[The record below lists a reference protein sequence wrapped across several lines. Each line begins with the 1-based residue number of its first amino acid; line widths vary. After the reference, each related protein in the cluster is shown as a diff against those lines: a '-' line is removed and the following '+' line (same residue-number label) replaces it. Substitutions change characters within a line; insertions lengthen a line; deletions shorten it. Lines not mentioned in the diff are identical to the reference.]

1 MSSNEQNPAV
11 RKNKIIDRLKLKKLG
26 LVKKSPMYEFQ
37 DFYKIGMFSSS
48 YYRPSSLNFQS
59 IKFLGNRAM
68 KRAVTRIRPFKNVS

>member
-37 DFYKIGMFSSS
+37 DFYKIGMFRVHIISPVALIFS
-48 YYRPSSLNFQS
+48 PSNSWE
-59 IKFLGNRAM
+59 IGR
-68 KRAVTRIRPFKNVS
+68 